1 MKKILFMISTINP
14 RVILPSDE
22 ELYDFMIDT
31 WMTYLNPYPFEAVQ
45 AAIYKYFNERK
56 DQPGPQ
62 DILNQIK
69 KFMPADPD
77 APPSVEE
84 AWHEVND
91 FIHSHGYMNPPKLEE
106 YSNPAVYDAVSS
118 IGWLSICTDE
128 NVAATRAYF
137 YKNYNGYSKR
147 KTEENAVKRITGGN
161 SATFKLI
168 EKVSNSMD
176 MNSKIK
182 DNKNSASE
190 IHPLAS
196 DELKTA

>member
-1 MKKILFMISTINP
+1 MISTINP

-22 ELYDFMIDT
+22 ELYDFMIYT
-31 WMTYLNPYPFEAVQ
+31 WLTYLNPYPFEAVQ

-69 KFMPADPD
+69 KFVPADPD

-84 AWHEVND
+84 AWREVNE
-91 FIHSHGYMNPPKLEE
+91 FIRSHGYMNPPKLEE
-106 YSNPAVYDAVSS
+106 FSNPAVYDAVSS

-147 KTEENAVKRITGGN
+147 KVEENAIKRITGESG
-161 SATFKLI
+161 ATFKLI
-168 EKVSNSMD
+168 EKVSNSLN
-176 MNSKIK
+176 MN
-182 DNKNSASE
+182 
-190 IHPLAS
+190 
-196 DELKTA
+196 LKTNGDKKNAPQLHQFAPDEPKTA